1 MPRQK
6 SSGIRAAGEVFLLTS
21 PLIGPP
27 LPTSPFLT
35 MSCRLARELK
45 GALSSRYLR
54 RQHQTNH
61 FAVCFSQSGGNRMRV
76 DIHRRPNI
84 CVSQ

>member
-27 LPTSPFLT
+27 LPNSLLFQSVAENLAPIQRVSSKTRPANESTARLCASPITWPYF
-35 MSCRLARELK
+35 CNVIRESL
-45 GALSSRYLR
+45 
-54 RQHQTNH
+54 
-61 FAVCFSQSGGNRMRV
+61 
-76 DIHRRPNI
+76 
-84 CVSQ
+84 